1 MGTQKHVH
9 LFQPLED
16 PQLSLGTFLFSLS
29 VQMKLLEKLVGNKH
43 LSIRGLCVAIDKPEK
58 ATQ

>member
-1 MGTQKHVH
+1 MGSQKHEH

-29 VQMKLLEKLVGNKH
+29 VQMKLFEKLVGDKH
-43 LSIRGLCVAIDKPEK
+43 LSV
-58 ATQ
+58 